1 MAEAKINVKPIDY
14 HTEKFCLCSKTYNFA
29 KYSQDGKVTYYESP
43 VCFAT
48 SEGYFIGLN
57 DRDDTEYFNVEVIE
71 NDEAV
76 AFVMGDVSTGV
87 YGRFYDSQKFSTGA
101 DSAVNI
107 CIFSE
112 IKNGDGV
119 LKFVDK
125 DGAIQLSNIGIS
137 ANAPDD
143 IRIVSAE
150 KSDQLYPIGSA
161 IMQDDM
167 LVAFV
172 TDYDAAHKEYKC
184 ISAEMMAADLCRK
197 IYEYKV
203 FIALQEME
211 ISAQKTTEK
220 Y

>member
-1 MAEAKINVKPIDY
+1 MQDEKINVKPIDY
-14 HTEKFCLCSKTYNFA
+14 HTEKFYLCNKPYDFA
-29 KYSQDGKVTYYESP
+29 KYNQEDEVTYSECP
-43 VCFAT
+43 ICLAT
-48 SEGYFIGLN
+48 EEGYFIGFN
-57 DRDDTEYFNVEVIE
+57 DNDDTEYFNVEALE
-71 NDEAV
+71 NDQAV
-76 AFVMGDVSTGV
+76 AFVMGNVSTGI
-87 YGRFYDSQKFSTGA
+87 YGRFYDLQKFSTGA

-107 CIFSE
+107 CIFSK

-150 KSDQLYPIGSA
+150 KSDPFYPIGAA

-172 TDYDAAHKEYKC
+172 ADYDVAHKEYKC

-197 IYEYKV
+197 IYEHKV

-211 ISAQKTTEK
+211 MNAKKASKK